1 MRKAGEGQKLAG
13 RRVLIV
19 EDELLV
25 AMDMEQLLRRH
36 GGLVLGPAPSVARAL
51 ALIDERL
58 PDVAVLDVQL
68 GAERAA
74 PIAERLAA
82 DGVPFVLVTGHG
94 GIEPEEPALR
104 SAPRLNKPVVEQ
116 QLVRAIAGVLGAAG

>member
-1 MRKAGEGQKLAG
+1 MRNAGEGEGLAG

-25 AMDMEQLLRRH
+25 AMEMEQLLHRH
-36 GGLVLGPAPSVARAL
+36 GCEVLGPAPSVARAL
-51 ALIDERL
+51 ALIHERL

-74 PIAERLAA
+74 PIADRLAA
-82 DGVPFVLVTGHG
+82 AGVPFVLVTGYG
-94 GIEPEEPALR
+94 RIEPEEPALR
-104 SAPRLNKPVVEQ
+104 SAPRLSKPVEEQ
-116 QLVRAIAGVLGAAG
+116 QLLRTLADILCDTA